1 MSEVEKVLFDIH
13 DSLGMGAGKP
23 APSESAVSSMVVA
36 RALGTTMLS
45 FSDESFESNPA
56 SKALSAPNTNM
67 EPISALGNSPGVVA
81 MQNPPPHIQAA
92 LSLPPAPPNLGN
104 LVVNSISYSTFFRS
118 YRRLGGLDWNSDR
131 APNIDRDR
139 EREPLDSYEPRQF
152 RPQGILV
159 STLCEHSKAVTR
171 IVVSRDNLFMASGS
185 DDSTIKIW
193 DCERLRNS
201 PSASSH
207 LTYSQ
212 LSGRITALALCE
224 SSHAVAAA
232 SESGALHV
240 VKVEY
245 MSKEASNTSNSASPS
260 TAGQPKRRC
269 VGFSEV
275 RKIDANHE
283 GSVLAI
289 DHFNTVSES
298 LLVYATKRGFI
309 HGWDLRSKEES
320 FNMQVLTL

>member
-1 MSEVEKVLFDIH
+1 MFDIH

-23 APSESAVSSMVVA
+23 TTSESTAPTVVA
-36 RALGTTMLS
+36 RALATTTLP
-45 FSDESFESNPA
+45 FQDETFDSIPV
-56 SKALSAPNTNM
+56 KA
-67 EPISALGNSPGVVA
+67 ISPPTANLETYNAIGPTSGVTISI
-81 MQNPPPHIQAA
+81 QPQIPPHIQAA

-104 LVVNSISYSTFFRS
+104 LVLSSISYSTFFRS
-118 YRRLGGLDWNSDR
+118 YRRLGGLDSNVERTGSSER
-131 APNIDRDR
+131 DRDR
-139 EREPLDSYEPRQF
+139 ESFDSFEPRQF

-159 STLCEHSKAVTR
+159 STLSEHSKPVTR
-171 IVVSRDNLFMASGS
+171 LAVSRDNLFMASAS

-201 PSASSH
+201 ASASSH

-245 MSKEASNTSNSASPS
+245 VSKEAPVALNASSPAS
-260 TAGQPKRRC
+260 GLPKRRC

-275 RKIDANHE
+275 HKIDANQE
-283 GSVLAI
+283 GSILAV

-298 LLVYATKRGFI
+298 LLVYVTKRGFI
-309 HGWDLRSKEES
+309 HGWDLRAREES
-320 FNMQVLTL
+320 FNIQVT